1 MTSQTTLTKTR
12 LFAGQWEGVL
22 SVPDGAPAPQI
33 EVVVHDERID
43 DVAVAKM
50 EAPGDWAVTVPIPPE
65 VLSDGVQIFLIRDRA
80 TDAVLNSFVVMAGE
94 EVSDT
99 VQAEILLLRA
109 ELDML
114 KRAFR
119 RHCVETGAA

>member
-1 MTSQTTLTKTR
+1 MSTEMTLTKTR
-12 LFAGQWEGVL
+12 LHAGKWEGIL
-22 SVPDGAPAPQI
+22 TVPESHPAPQI
-33 EVVVHDERID
+33 EVLVHDEKVD
-43 DVAVAKM
+43 DIAVAPTGT
-50 EAPGDWAVTVPIPPE
+50 PGEWGLVVSIPPE
-65 VLSDGVQIFLIRDRA
+65 TITEGTQVFLIRDRA
-80 TDAVLNSFVVMAGE
+80 SGKLLGNFAVLAGE

-99 VQAEILLLRA
+99 VHAEIVLLRA

>member
-1 MTSQTTLTKTR
+1 MP
-12 LFAGQWEGVL
+12 EN
-22 SVPDGAPAPQI
+22 APAPQI
-33 EVVVHDERID
+33 EVRVHDERVD
-43 DVAVAKM
+43 GVTVTEM
-50 EAPGDWAVTVPIPPE
+50 ETPGQWAVTVPVPPE
-65 VLSDGVQIFLIRDRA
+65 VLSDGVQVFLIRDRA
-80 TDAVLNSFVVMAGE
+80 SDSLLNSFVVLAGE